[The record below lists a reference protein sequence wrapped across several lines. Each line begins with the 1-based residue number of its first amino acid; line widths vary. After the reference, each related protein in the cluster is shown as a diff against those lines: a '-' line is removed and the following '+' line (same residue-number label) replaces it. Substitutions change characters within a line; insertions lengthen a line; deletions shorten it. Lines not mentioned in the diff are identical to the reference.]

1 MRGFFLQS
9 VGPGAG
15 KGPTRMQKDQASG
28 WMEQVGRYVTDQLD
42 VPLVIVDS
50 GLAAVWANRAA
61 RQRRGAVWAVLFE
74 TDAPCTVHFALRSQL
89 QDLVR
94 ACLRQR
100 DTEEALLESHEGT
113 WFATAAALEGQAG
126 LVLLR
131 LSAMHQMAAGV
142 RERLHRLFG
151 LTQAESHITVQLANG
166 ASLDHIAQERGV
178 SVDTVRAQVRSIF
191 KKTGIHR
198 QGELIC
204 AVGRL
209 AVG

>member
-1 MRGFFLQS
+1 
-9 VGPGAG
+9 
-15 KGPTRMQKDQASG
+15 MQNEQASG

-42 VPLVIVDS
+42 VPLVIVD
-50 GLAAVWANRAA
+50 GALAVTWSNRAA
-61 RQRRGAVWAVLFE
+61 QARRGAVWAVLFDK
-74 TDAPCTVHFALRSQL
+74 DAPCTVHFALRSQL

-100 DTEEALLESHEGT
+100 AEQETLLESHEGT
-113 WFATAAALEGQAG
+113 WFATGAPLQGRSG

-131 LSAMHQMAAGV
+131 LSAMHQMATGV

-151 LTQAESHITVQLANG
+151 LTQAESHITIQLANG
-166 ASLDHIAQERGV
+166 ASLDNIAQERGV